1 MATDRSDEFKFRLE
15 GMQYVPEGYQIPCLK
30 MLFGEDVVE
39 TQLAAIEAQHA
50 ASDSRGGSRGLGRG
64 AALGGRPGGRQTAM
78 PRFDM
83 AALSGSSTGPPSV
96 MSYAS
101 ESTAVEETP
110 EERARRQAKNQKK
123 KAQKRRKAAQ
133 KAGQA
138 RDAPVREGED

>member
-50 ASDSRGGSRGLGRG
+50 ASGSRGGARGRG
-64 AALGGRPGGRQTAM
+64 RGTGLGGRPGGRQTAM
-78 PRFDM
+78 PRFNM
-83 AALSGSSTGPPSV
+83 ATLSGSSTGPPSIT
-96 MSYAS
+96 SYAS

-123 KAQKRRKAAQ
+123 KAQKKRKAAQ
-133 KAGQA
+133 KAAQT
-138 RDAPVREGED
+138 RDVPESEGED